1 MPRKERPSFSI
12 VRYKSFILI
21 DYEILQNVVNIVG
34 QCPECQYTPL
44 DMENLLSKKMGWS
57 NKLKISCYNC
67 CWSKEMF
74 TSKMIDKGTSS
85 GQKGYEVNTLC
96 IM

>member
-1 MPRKERPSFSI
+1 MSRMSI
-12 VRYKSFILI
+12 HTTTHGKFTV
-21 DYEILQNVVNIVG
+21 
-34 QCPECQYTPL
+34 
-44 DMENLLSKKMGWS
+44 KKMGWS

-85 GQKGYEVNTLC
+85 GQKGYEVNTYSVSYG
-96 IM
+96 IS